1 MGFLS
6 GKKKVD
12 AERGILEIKGTMNA
26 LTLRIRRLDTRM
38 VEEQKKAKDA
48 MSRGDRIDGWMA
60 FSEEPRGRR
69 QIFTFN
75 PQLERIVLMPPLGGG

>member
-1 MGFLS
+1 MGVM
-6 GKKKVD
+6 K
-12 AERGILEIKGTMNA
+12 
-26 LTLRIRRLDTRM
+26 TLKIMRQLLPEWTLPEEMTVTWDIENRREVAYAQEKFCEYL
-38 VEEQKKAKDA
+38 A
-48 MSRGDRIDGWMA
+48 DGWMA